1 MNFNIQNKNVDSNYL
16 SSTTFSH
23 QSQLLVK
30 HEDVKTFT
38 SCTANIYR
46 VVTSHF
52 ISDACMSVLRT

>member
-1 MNFNIQNKNVDSNYL
+1 MNFKIQNKNFDSNYL

-30 HEDVKTFT
+30 HEDVKIFHASST
-38 SCTANIYR
+38 SCTANIYK

-52 ISDACMSVLRT
+52 TMLVCLF